1 VENRWIRLTFVYL
14 KLIKF
19 RLSLAVAFSAA
30 AGYILFEDA
39 GSLKGLAATFG
50 GVFFLSGGAAALNQ
64 YQERRTD
71 ALMPRT
77 KKRPLPSHELRP
89 GAALLT
95 ALGMIA
101 EGTLLLAT
109 FTWWLPALLG
119 LVNVVLYNLI
129 YTPLKRHSFLA
140 VIPGGLVGAVPPLIG
155 FTAAGGSPL
164 APQALFLAGFMFM
177 WQLPH
182 FWLLISYYR
191 SEYERAGFGSLI
203 KIPGKSDIKVIVPA
217 WIVLTSVGLLF
228 AGEFGIEMGMVLWF
242 VLAAVNIAVTAL
254 FLIYF
259 PAKKEEMNEK
269 HAFAALNGFGLIV
282 LILFMLTAIV

>member
-1 VENRWIRLTFVYL
+1 MENKWIRLTAVYL

-39 GSLKGLAATFG
+39 GSFKGLAATFG

-77 KKRPLPSHELRP
+77 KKRPLPSHELRS
-89 GAALLT
+89 GAALFT

-101 EGTLLLAT
+101 EGTALLAT

-119 LVNVVLYNLI
+119 LVNVVLYNFI

-155 FTAAGGSPL
+155 FTAAGGSLL
-164 APQALFLAGFMFM
+164 APQAMFLAEIGRA
-177 WQLPH
+177 
-182 FWLLISYYR
+182 SCR
-191 SEYERAGFGSLI
+191 ER
-203 KIPGKSDIKVIVPA
+203 V
-217 WIVLTSVGLLF
+217 
-228 AGEFGIEMGMVLWF
+228 
-242 VLAAVNIAVTAL
+242 
-254 FLIYF
+254 
-259 PAKKEEMNEK
+259 
-269 HAFAALNGFGLIV
+269 
-282 LILFMLTAIV
+282 